1 MRTQGGINNADLFG
15 VSQRSARS
23 KLEIMGGIQRNPR
36 GILASS
42 PELMQAAA
50 PRPMAPA
57 PMTPPS
63 MTQTHPCLLYT
74 SDAADE

>member
-57 PMTPPS
+57 PMTPPPMMPMVQPALPQLS
-63 MTQTHPCLLYT
+63 LIHI
-74 SDAADE
+74 